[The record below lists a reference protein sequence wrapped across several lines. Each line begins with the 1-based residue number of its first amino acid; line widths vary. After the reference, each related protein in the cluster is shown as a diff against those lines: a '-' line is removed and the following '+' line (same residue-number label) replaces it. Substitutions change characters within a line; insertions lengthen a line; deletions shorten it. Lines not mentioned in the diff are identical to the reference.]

1 MDWWNVGRSADVTG
15 HGESPM
21 TDSYARTTI
30 LVCRWVSSLCFVT
43 ACTAVSAQESVNATP
58 NQAELD
64 RARQLIR
71 ETPCPGAQ
79 LNPVR
84 VIRSVNC
91 LHSLGKKQAISLLL
105 EVASPP
111 DMGPQ
116 VGGPDDMTEPA
127 SSPHD
132 QRVCT
137 IIPLLFDVPENGT
150 PPPEAW
156 YCTKSKRWQGAAGDQ
171 VVQGDIPFA
180 IFGEWTYGGKVM
192 PTRPL
197 VEWAAKH
204 GKLRAE
210 KLVPQDDPL
219 EAADAL
225 HRRISTGTVIEFEQ
239 SWAHVDEAAR
249 AGIIEGLHRDLRAQA
264 IRMLHNGMRDL
275 KDLPWDQLR
284 NKVGERGIHWD
295 SRIEAHMLSGN
306 RNIR

>member
-1 MDWWNVGRSADVTG
+1 MINSSAR
-15 HGESPM
+15 
-21 TDSYARTTI
+21 ATI
-30 LVCRWVSSLCFVT
+30 LLCGLFVGLCFVT
-43 ACTAVSAQESVNATP
+43 ACTALSAQERVDATP

-64 RARQLIR
+64 RARQLIS

-79 LNPVR
+79 HNPVR

-111 DMGPQ
+111 DMGPE
-116 VGGPDDMTEPA
+116 VGDTTKHDPT
-127 SSPHD
+127 PHD

-180 IFGEWTYGGKVM
+180 IFREWTYSGSPY

-197 VEWAAKH
+197 VEWAANH
-204 GKLRAE
+204 GKLRAR
-210 KLVPQDDPL
+210 KLIPQGDPL
-219 EAADAL
+219 EAAEAL

-249 AGIIEGLHRDLRAQA
+249 TGIIEGLHRDLRAQA
-264 IRMLHNGMRDL
+264 VRMLHNGMRDL
-275 KDLPWDQLR
+275 KELPWDELR
-284 NKVGERGIHWD
+284 YQVGQRGIRWE
-295 SRIEAHMLSGN
+295 STIEAHMLNGN
-306 RNIR
+306 PNVR